1 MKILIISRYFAPD
14 NTVGAIRWTK
24 FAKYLTRLGHDVT
37 VYAMEPWTKI
47 RDPILERDAAAIRRV
62 FRIGHGWLYRTAH
75 DFFAKR
81 DPTAGT
87 GNEAARKAMREGEE
101 AAGSAT
107 RTVGALMKKLLSFAY
122 HVMLFWSEND
132 FVRSYR
138 RYTRADTQ
146 TYDVVIG
153 TWSTDSSLR
162 IALDVKN
169 RKKANAFVAD
179 FRDICVSSWPEL
191 TGNRDVARMLRKVY
205 SSADLVT
212 MVVPSQSAE
221 NRVPDTLP
229 QAVLTNGFDRED
241 LNGIPVPGRTDS
253 RLHITYLGQIY
264 PSVQDFTP
272 LFRAVSELIS
282 KGRIGR
288 DSIRIEYAGQS
299 FAELSRQAASC
310 GAEELLVNHGFV
322 DRGEALLLE
331 RSSDILLFTIWD
343 NRKSEVLP
351 AKFLEYMM
359 MEKPVLALDSGPV
372 KDRLAVRVLRETNLG
387 FAYEGSDPSSQSA
400 LERWLEDAVHAV
412 SEGNALPFDP
422 NRAEIDRYSYPVLS
436 DRLSL
441 LLSPFRKEGNV

>member
-1 MKILIISRYFAPD
+1 MKILIVSRYFAPD

-37 VYAMEPWTKI
+37 VYAMEPWTRIK
-47 RDPILERDAAAIRRV
+47 DPILERDAAEVRRV

-87 GNEAARKAMREGEE
+87 GSEDARKAMREDGGT
-101 AAGSAT
+101 AGSAP
-107 RTVGALMKKLLSFAY
+107 GAIGSLTKRMLSLAY
-122 HVMLFWSEND
+122 HVMQIWSEND

-138 RYTRADTQ
+138 RYTGADTQ
-146 TYDVVIG
+146 AYDVVIG

-162 IALDVKN
+162 IALDVKK

-179 FRDICVSSWPEL
+179 FRDICVSSWPKL
-191 TGNRDVARMLRKVY
+191 TGNRDVRRMLGKVY
-205 SSADLVT
+205 ASADLVT

-221 NRVPDTLP
+221 NHVPDALAHT
-229 QAVLTNGFDRED
+229 VLTTGFDRED
-241 LNGIPVPGRTDS
+241 LDGTPAPDRNDG

-264 PSVQDFTP
+264 PVIQDFTP
-272 LFRAVSELIS
+272 LFRTVSELIR
-282 KGRIGR
+282 KGRIER

-310 GAEELLVNHGFV
+310 GTEDLLVNHGFI
-322 DRGEALLLE
+322 DRGEALRLE

-359 MEKPVLALDSGPV
+359 MDKPVLALDSGPV
-372 KDRLAVRVLRETNLG
+372 KDRLAVRVMRETRLG
-387 FAYEGSDPSSQSA
+387 FAYEGSDPSSQAA
-400 LERWLEDAVHAV
+400 LEGWLENAVRAV
-412 SEGNALPFDP
+412 RRGDPLPFDP
-422 NRAEIDRYSYPVLS
+422 DRAAIDRYSYPVLAE
-436 DRLSL
+436 RLSS
-441 LLSPFRKEGNV
+441 LLSPFRQGGSA